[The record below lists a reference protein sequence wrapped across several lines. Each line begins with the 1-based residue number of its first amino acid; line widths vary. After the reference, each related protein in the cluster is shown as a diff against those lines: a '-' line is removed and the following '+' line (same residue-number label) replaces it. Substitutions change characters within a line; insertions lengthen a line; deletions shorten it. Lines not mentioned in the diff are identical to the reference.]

1 MALGAQGFIEVPS
14 GSFRLAFFGHKVK
27 RPELQD
33 LGGTTGRERP
43 LPLIKEHYEEDVG
56 LHDG

>member
-1 MALGAQGFIEVPS
+1 MAHGSRGTGFHR
-14 GSFRLAFFGHKVK
+14 GSFRLASFGHKVK

-33 LGGTTGRERP
+33 LAGTTGRERP